1 MSAATTNI
9 YLPQDLLKNRIKC
22 NGDAMGI
29 KCNAMQMR
37 WGTCRHSPWGR
48 RHPRRCWAPRLTSGW
63 PRSASVDEVCPPAS
77 PPARPTTW
85 SPSWC
90 RWAWWGCSPWWGQAW
105 RQHSR
110 FCPETF
116 LNLPECDVSNL
127 AKTDS
132 DRGLQQIQ
140 PLHLYQSW
148 KLLYVL
154 VEKTLPL
161 CCTAD
166 EEEVMGFVGSKPTR
180 SSGLAKRVVP
190 LSQTEFCAFKWEA
203 GKLTR
208 STLSLAFSAHPS
220 LLQYLPLWY
229 LGDQPICT
237 KHLTGRSRVH
247 FHKFGNFAPLMSI
260 VLSESTRLFF
270 PHLYHI

>member
-1 MSAATTNI
+1 MCLIQGKRHWLEQPVDDLSLVVPPIEMSATTNKLRCLQQQQTFI
-9 YLPQDLLKNRIKC
+9 FLKTCLKTGSN
-22 NGDAMGI
+22 AMGI

-63 PRSASVDEVCPPAS
+63 PRSASVAEVCPPAS
-77 PPARPTTW
+77 PPAPPTTW

-90 RWAWWGCSPWWGQAW
+90 RWAWWGCSPWWGPAW
-105 RQHSR
+105 RQHLH

-161 CCTAD
+161 CCTAGK
-166 EEEVMGFVGSKPTR
+166 EEVMGFVGSKPTR
-180 SSGLAKRVVP
+180 AAWPSESSHSPKQSSALSSERRENWLDP
-190 LSQTEFCAFKWEA
+190 LSA
-203 GKLTR
+203 
-208 STLSLAFSAHPS
+208 
-220 LLQYLPLWY
+220 
-229 LGDQPICT
+229 
-237 KHLTGRSRVH
+237 
-247 FHKFGNFAPLMSI
+247 
-260 VLSESTRLFF
+260 
-270 PHLYHI
+270 